1 MTVGAKTE
9 EDQKR
14 KAMFKKEEVVKEEV
28 VKEEV
33 AQEEDEDAKTENA
46 EAQVNESD
54 EPVHEG
60 FFCNGCQMQP
70 IVGARYKCLE
80 CDFSRVIG
88 IFLY

>member
-28 VKEEV
+28 
-33 AQEEDEDAKTENA
+33 AQEDEDAKTENA
-46 EAQVNESD
+46 EVQVNESD